1 MLTFKHNKKRNTAFL
16 YETLMR
22 EGTKA
27 SLSKEFDKLNIIKNI
42 IVEFFHPSKI
52 LGYELSLYQSL
63 LSPEVEKDKSD
74 KYLTEVK
81 NRHYQLDKNIL
92 FNEQTKLINKIN
104 KSLGVHVYN
113 NFVPY
118 YKDLATISQ
127 IFNDST
133 PVKEKILLE
142 ESIISQF
149 IDKKQQNNNL
159 KHIDN
164 IVYTTFVKKFNDKY
178 SNLLNEQKELLTK
191 YVSSFA
197 DEGLELKIFL
207 NEEIS
212 RLNVKINEAMKHE
225 DIKNDSRMLDKT
237 NRLLEVLREFKVNKD
252 LSPIMLQNL
261 LKIQQFVKE
270 VEV

>member
-27 SLSKEFDKLNIIKNI
+27 SLNKELDKLEIIKNI
-42 IVEFFHPSKI
+42 ILEFFHPSKI
-52 LGYELSLYQSL
+52 LGYELTLYQSL
-63 LSPEVEKDKSD
+63 LSPEVEKDKSE
-74 KYLTEVK
+74 KYLTEIK
-81 NRHYQLDKNIL
+81 NRHYQLDKNFL

-104 KSLGVHVYN
+104 KSLGIQVYN

-149 IDKKQQNNNL
+149 IDKKVQNNNL

-164 IVYTTFVKKFNDKY
+164 IVYTTFVKKFNEKY
-178 SNLLNEQKELLTK
+178 SNLLNEQKDLLTK

-197 DEGLELKIFL
+197 DDGLELKVYL
-207 NEEIS
+207 NEEIN
-212 RLNVKINEAMKHE
+212 RLNVKINQALDHDE
-225 DIKNDSRMLDKT
+225 IKNDSRMLDKT
-237 NRLLEVLREFKVNKD
+237 NKLLSVLKEFKNNKE
-252 LSPIMLQNL
+252 LSTDMLQNL

>member
-27 SLSKEFDKLNIIKNI
+27 SLEKDFDRLKQVKEI
-42 IVEFFHPSKI
+42 IVEYFHPSTI
-52 LGYELSLYQSL
+52 LGYELSLYKSL
-63 LSPEVEKDKSD
+63 LTPEVESSMAD

-81 NRHYQLDKNIL
+81 NRHYQLNKDFL

-104 KSLGVHVYN
+104 KSLGASVYS

-142 ESIISQF
+142 QAIVNQFVTNKTES
-149 IDKKQQNNNL
+149 NAL

-164 IVYTTFVKKFNDKY
+164 IVYTTFVKKFNEKY
-178 SNLLNEQKELLTK
+178 SSLLNEQKELLTK

-197 DEGLELKIFL
+197 DEGLELKVYL
-207 NEEIS
+207 NEEIT
-212 RLNVKINEAMKHE
+212 RLNTKINSALELE
-225 DIKNDSRMLDKT
+225 DIKNDTRMFEKT
-237 NRLLEVLREFKVNKD
+237 NKLLNVLNDFKKTKE
-252 LSPIMLQNL
+252 LSAPMLENL

-270 VEV
+270 VES